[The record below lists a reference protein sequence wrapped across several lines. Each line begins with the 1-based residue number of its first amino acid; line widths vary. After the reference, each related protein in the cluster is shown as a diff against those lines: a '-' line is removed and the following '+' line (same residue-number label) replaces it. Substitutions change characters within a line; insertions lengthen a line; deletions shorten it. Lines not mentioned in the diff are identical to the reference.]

1 MKEER
6 PNGAGAIIPATV
18 TEFTHPARPDP
29 AHSGVLRT
37 IYFLA
42 LAAVAFFTVLT
53 AVRGFYDPPDGNA
66 VDFPPGFE
74 DTSGQSDFQQAQD
87 DQRDYNRNVSLIFTA
102 VSAAV
107 FAAAILGFGSRFNPL
122 RAGLILS
129 ALVLFLTAMGFWSTA
144 SDKWIGFLM
153 TLINFGVLAGC
164 YLFLEEGLPLGPR
177 EPPRRLAPADIA
189 PPSTPPPSSA
199 PPSPAPSTPPPS
211 AAPPATDFGPSA
223 PPPPANEP
231 PPARTEPPP
240 PMSDLPRE

>member
-1 MKEER
+1 M
-6 PNGAGAIIPATV
+6 A
-18 TEFTHPARPDP
+18 EFSHPARPDP

-53 AVRGFYDPPDGNA
+53 AIRGFYDPPDGNS
-66 VDFPPGFE
+66 VNFPPGFE
-74 DTSGQSDFQQAQD
+74 EPGIDSDFQQAQD
-87 DQRDYNRNVSLIFTA
+87 EREDYNRNITLILTA

-107 FAAAILGFGSRFNPL
+107 FAAAILGLGSRFNPL
-122 RAGLILS
+122 RAGLVLGS
-129 ALVLFLTAMGFWSTA
+129 LALFLTAMGFWAGA

-164 YLFLEEGLPLGPR
+164 YLFLEEGLPLSPR
-177 EPPRRLAPADIA
+177 EPPRRLAPSDIA
-189 PPSTPPPSSA
+189 FSSPPPPPPPS
-199 PPSPAPSTPPPS
+199 PPPS
-211 AAPPATDFGPSA
+211 APPPQTPPPTDFEPSA
-223 PPPPANEP
+223 PPPPPNEP